1 MEDKK
6 FIITSNPES
15 AALLTKAGLKPMFD
29 DGQAWIFYNNSKL
42 VFAFIIL
49 HLFSVI
55 IYSVCL

>member
-15 AALLTKAGLKPMFD
+15 AALLVKAGLKPMFD

-42 VFAFIIL
+42 VFQNIEGL
-49 HLFSVI
+49 
-55 IYSVCL
+55 IYSNNLFI